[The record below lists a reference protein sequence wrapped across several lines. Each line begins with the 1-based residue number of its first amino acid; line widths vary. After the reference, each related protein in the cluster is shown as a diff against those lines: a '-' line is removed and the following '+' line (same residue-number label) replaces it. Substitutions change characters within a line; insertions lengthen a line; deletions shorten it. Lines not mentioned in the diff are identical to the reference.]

1 MRATGDFAPVPKE
14 PIMPLPTHYDVLNS
28 ALAPLPDA
36 QRLLLIKGGMI
47 VTMDDALGN
56 FAEGD
61 VLIRGTEILQVGVNL
76 PADGA
81 EVLDAKGMIVIPG
94 MVDTH
99 RHAWEGQLRR
109 INPDSPSLEDYC
121 NATHFSFAKYYRPR
135 DMYVGNMLSALG
147 AINAG
152 ITTIIDNSHNARSGA
167 HSDAAIE
174 ALQDAGIRAVH
185 APGAP
190 LSGEWE
196 STQWPGDLRR
206 LKDKVAGH
214 SDSLVTLAM
223 MSQINREQWA
233 VARELGL
240 NIVTEFFGAG
250 MASELDALQ
259 EEGLLGPDN
268 IFNHCTCLPDQGWSI
283 LRHAGVKVNVCPRSD
298 AHYGLEDGVFAW
310 QKAVDHGMNPGLS
323 VDNESSYGG
332 DMFGEMRV
340 AFYLQRAAAHS
351 AHFHGK
357 PAAPA
362 LVNTR
367 QLLKAA
373 TLDGAACAGLESTIG
388 SITPGKQA
396 DIVLIRTDNLSVY
409 PSNNALGTVVHA
421 AERGDIDTVL
431 IAGRIRKQ
439 GGVVLGVDRQQ
450 LNLATEE
457 SREFLF
463 RAAGYSADPFAEQFT
478 PLHAS

>member
-1 MRATGDFAPVPKE
+1 MSFNAHF
-14 PIMPLPTHYDVLNS
+14 DVLTS
-28 ALAPLPDA
+28 ALKPLPDA
-36 QRLLLIKGGMI
+36 QRLLLIKGGTLI
-47 VTMDDALGN
+47 TQDPRLGN

-61 VLIRGTEILQVGVNL
+61 VLIRGTEIVEVGRNL
-76 PADGA
+76 EAPDA
-81 EVLDAKGMIVIPG
+81 EVIDAKGMIVIPG

-109 INPDSPSLEDYC
+109 INPDSPTLEDYC
-121 NATHFSFAKYYRPR
+121 NATHFSFAKYYRPQ
-135 DMYVGNMLSALG
+135 DMYVGNMLTALG

-167 HSDAAIE
+167 HSDAAID

-196 STQWPGDLRR
+196 SSQWPGDLRR
-206 LKDKVAGH
+206 LKDKY
-214 SDSLVTLAM
+214 SRSPDSLVTLAM
-223 MSQINREQWA
+223 MAQIDREQWA

-250 MASELDALQ
+250 MAAELEALN

-310 QKAVDHGMNPGLS
+310 QKAVDHGMQPGLS

-351 AHFHGK
+351 ARFHGQ
-357 PAAPA
+357 PAPD
-362 LVNTR
+362 LVSAA

-373 TLDGAACAGLESTIG
+373 TLDGAACAGLDAHIG

-421 AERGDIDTVL
+421 AERGDIDTVI

-439 GGVVLGVDRQQ
+439 AGVVLGVDREQ
-450 LNLATEE
+450 LDRATEE
-457 SREFLF
+457 SRSHLF
-463 RAAGYSADPFAEQFT
+463 NAAGYSPDPFAEHFA
-478 PLHAS
+478 PLHSH

>member
-1 MRATGDFAPVPKE
+1 MRSIGDPARATEGTVMSFPAHFD
-14 PIMPLPTHYDVLNS
+14 LLNS
-28 ALAPLPDA
+28 ALAPLPD
-36 QRLLLIKGGMI
+36 QHRLLLLKGGMV
-47 VTMDDALGN
+47 VTLDDQLGN
-56 FAEGD
+56 FVEGD
-61 VLIRGTEILQVGVNL
+61 VLISGTEIVEVGVNL
-76 PADGA
+76 SAEGADII
-81 EVLDAKGMIVIPG
+81 DAKGMIVIPG

-121 NATHFSFAKYYRPR
+121 NATHFSFAKYYRPQ
-135 DMYVGNMLSALG
+135 DMYVGNMLTALG
-147 AINAG
+147 CINAG

-190 LSGEWE
+190 LSGEWD
-196 STQWPGDLRR
+196 SAQWPGDLRR
-206 LKDKVAGH
+206 LKGKYARGD
-214 SDSLVTLAM
+214 DSLVTLAM
-223 MSQINREQWA
+223 MSQIDREQWA

-250 MASELDALQ
+250 MASELEALQ

-268 IFNHCTCLPDQGWSI
+268 IFNHCTCLPDHGWSI
-283 LRHAGVKVNVCPRSD
+283 LRNAGVKVNVCPRSD

-351 AHFHGK
+351 ARFHGK
-357 PAAPA
+357 SSVPD
-362 LVNTR
+362 LVSTR

-373 TLDGAACAGLESTIG
+373 TLDGAACAGLDSRIG
-388 SITPGKQA
+388 SLTPGKQA
-396 DIVLIRTDNLSVY
+396 DIVMIRTDNLSLY

-421 AERGDIDTVL
+421 AERGDIDTVI

-439 GGVVLGVDRQQ
+439 AGVVLGVDRPQ
-450 LNLATEE
+450 LELATEE
-457 SREFLF
+457 SREYLF
-463 RAAGYSADPFAEQFT
+463 AAAGYTPDPFAEDFS
-478 PLHAS
+478 PLHSH

>member
-1 MRATGDFAPVPKE
+1 
-14 PIMPLPTHYDVLNS
+14 MPFPAHPDRLHS
-28 ALAPLPDA
+28 ALKPLPDA
-36 QRLLLIKGGMI
+36 ERLLLIKGGMI
-47 VTMDDALGN
+47 VTMDDKLGN

-61 VLIRGTEILQVGVNL
+61 ILIRGTEIIGVGARLN
-76 PADGA
+76 AEGA
-81 EVLDAKGMIVIPG
+81 EVIDAKGMIVIPG

-121 NATHFSFAKYYRPR
+121 NATHFSFAKYYRPQ
-135 DMYVGNMLSALG
+135 DMYVGNLLTALG
-147 AINAG
+147 CINAG

-206 LKDKVAGH
+206 LKSKYMQQPE
-214 SDSLVTLAM
+214 SLVTLAM

-233 VARELGL
+233 VARELDL
-240 NIVTEFFGAG
+240 KIVTEFFGAG
-250 MASELDALQ
+250 MASELEALS

-332 DMFGEMRV
+332 DMFSEMRV

-357 PAAPA
+357 QAAPD
-362 LVNTR
+362 LVNAR

-388 SITPGKQA
+388 SLTPGKQA
-396 DIVLIRTDNLSVY
+396 DIVLIRTDSLSLY
-409 PSNNALGTVVHA
+409 PSNNAIGTVVHA
-421 AERGDIDTVL
+421 AERGDIDTVI

-439 GGVVLGVDRQQ
+439 NGVVLNVDRPQ
-450 LNLATEE
+450 LEMATEE
-457 SREFLF
+457 SRTHLF
-463 RAAGYSADPFAEQFT
+463 SAAGYSPDPFAETFS
-478 PLHAS
+478 LIHAQ

>member
-1 MRATGDFAPVPKE
+1 MSFPARFDLLT
-14 PIMPLPTHYDVLNS
+14 T
-28 ALAPLPDA
+28 ALAPLPDD
-36 QRLLLIKGGMI
+36 QRLLLIRGGT
-47 VTMDDALGN
+47 VLTMDDALGN

-61 VLIRGTEILQVGVNL
+61 VLVRGTQIIAVGQHLDAEGAQVI
-76 PADGA
+76 
-81 EVLDAKGMIVIPG
+81 DAKGMIVMPG

-121 NATHFSFAKYYRPR
+121 NATHFSFAKYYRPQ
-135 DMYVGNMLSALG
+135 DMYVGNMLTALG
-147 AINAG
+147 CINAG

-190 LSGEWE
+190 LSGTWASE
-196 STQWPGDLRR
+196 QWPQDLGR
-206 LKDKVAGH
+206 LKDKYAT
-214 SDSLVTLAM
+214 DPDALVSLAM
-223 MSQINREQWA
+223 MAQIDRSQWA

-240 NIVTEFFGAG
+240 SIVTEFFGAG
-250 MASELDALQ
+250 MAGELDALHQ
-259 EEGLLGPDN
+259 EGLLGPDN
-268 IFNHCTCLPDQGWSI
+268 IFNHCTCLPDRGWSV
-283 LRHAGVKVNVCPRSD
+283 LRDAGVKVNVCPRSD

-351 AHFHGK
+351 ARFHGQ

-362 LVNTR
+362 LVNAR

-373 TLDGAACAGLESTIG
+373 TLDGAACAGLDAKIG
-388 SITPGKQA
+388 SLTPGKQA
-396 DIVLIRTDNLSVY
+396 DILLIRTDNLGIY

-421 AERGDIDTVL
+421 AERGDIDTVI
-431 IAGRIRKQ
+431 IAGRLRKR
-439 GGVVLGVDRQQ
+439 GGVVLGVDREQ
-450 LNLATEE
+450 LERATEE
-457 SREFLF
+457 SREHLF
-463 RAAGYSADPFAEQFT
+463 SAAGYRPDPFAEHFS
-478 PLHAS
+478 PLPAL

>member
-1 MRATGDFAPVPKE
+1 MSVPTSSE
-14 PIMPLPTHYDVLNS
+14 PINLPLG
-28 ALAPLPDA
+28 ALPDA
-36 QRLLLIKGGMI
+36 DRLLLLKGGMV
-47 VTMDDALGN
+47 VTMDDTLGN
-56 FAEGD
+56 FASGD
-61 VLIRGTEILQVGVNL
+61 VLIRGTQIVAVGTEL
-76 PADGA
+76 SAEGA
-81 EVLDAKGMIVIPG
+81 EVVDAKGMIVIPG
-94 MVDTH
+94 LIDTH

-109 INPDSPSLEDYC
+109 INPNSPTLEDYC
-121 NATHFSFAKYYRPR
+121 NATHFSFAKYYRPQ
-135 DMYVGNMLSALG
+135 DMYVGNMLTALG
-147 AINAG
+147 CINAG

-196 STQWPGDLRR
+196 SANWPGDLRR
-206 LKDKVAGH
+206 LKGKYASE
-214 SDSLVTLAM
+214 SDSLVSLAM
-223 MSQINREQWA
+223 MSQIDREQWA

-250 MASELDALQ
+250 MAAELDALQ

-268 IFNHCTCLPDQGWSI
+268 IFNHCTCMPDHGWSI

-323 VDNESSYGG
+323 VDNESSYSG
-332 DMFGEMRV
+332 DMFTEMRV

-351 AHFHGK
+351 AHFHGNK
-357 PAAPA
+357 TAPD
-362 LVNTR
+362 LVSAR

-373 TLDGAACAGLESTIG
+373 TVDGAACAGLESKIG
-388 SITPGKQA
+388 SLTPGKQA
-396 DIVLIRTDNLSVY
+396 DIVLIRTDNLSIY

-421 AERGDIDTVL
+421 AERGDIDTVI

-439 GGVVLGVDRQQ
+439 GGVVLGVNREQ
-450 LNLATEE
+450 LEAATEE
-457 SREFLF
+457 SRAYLF
-463 RAAGYSADPFAEQFT
+463 DKAGYTADPFAESFT
-478 PLHAS
+478 PLHTH

>member
-1 MRATGDFAPVPKE
+1 MSVQTSSE
-14 PIMPLPTHYDVLNS
+14 PINLPLG
-28 ALAPLPDA
+28 ALPNAD
-36 QRLLLIKGGMI
+36 RLLLLKGGMV
-47 VTMDDALGN
+47 VTMDDTLGN
-56 FAEGD
+56 FANGD
-61 VLIRGTEILQVGVNL
+61 VLIRGTEIVAVGTEL
-76 PADGA
+76 SAEGA
-81 EVLDAKGMIVIPG
+81 EVVDAKGMIVIPG
-94 MVDTH
+94 LVDTH

-109 INPDSPSLEDYC
+109 INPNSPTLEDYC
-121 NATHFSFAKYYRPR
+121 NATHFSFAKYYRPQ
-135 DMYVGNMLSALG
+135 DMYVGNMLTALG
-147 AINAG
+147 CINAG

-167 HSDAAIE
+167 HSDAAID

-196 STQWPGDLRR
+196 SANWPGDLRR
-206 LKDKVAGH
+206 LKGKYTTE

-223 MSQINREQWA
+223 MSQIDREQWA

-250 MASELDALQ
+250 MASELGALQ

-268 IFNHCTCLPDQGWSI
+268 IFNHCTCMPDQGWSI

-323 VDNESSYGG
+323 VDNESSYSG
-332 DMFGEMRV
+332 DMFTEMRV

-351 AHFHGK
+351 ARFQGNQ
-357 PAAPA
+357 PAPD
-362 LVNTR
+362 LVSAR

-373 TLDGAACAGLESTIG
+373 TVDGAACAGLEAKIG

-396 DIVLIRTDNLSVY
+396 DIVLIRTDNLSIY

-421 AERGDIDTVL
+421 AERGDIDTVI

-439 GGVVLGVDRQQ
+439 GGVVLGVNRQQ
-450 LNLATEE
+450 LEAATEE
-457 SREFLF
+457 SRAFLF
-463 RAAGYSADPFAEQFT
+463 EAANYTADPFAESFT
-478 PLHAS
+478 PLHTH